1 MGFDLLLC
9 LAVLWCWLMAY
20 PYRLFVWVVDLFCFY
35 KFRSGFIM
43 CCFSLKRRF
52 AFLWHALPQGE
63 AHSVRRTLFAWRV
76 LCTNALGSYTRSSG
90 VNFALAEMPLR
101 GRGLRHQRAFRVSY
115 RGKFTWLLSRISIS
129 ILFRLFSSPRALSVD
144 RLLFY
149 ALFFSLYFFQPG
161 VVDGMDVISQ
171 YKYFMLFL
179 SSISKP
185 FLIYKF
191 VSHKRSGGCLE

>member
-1 MGFDLLLC
+1 MIASFFVMVLSN
-9 LAVLWCWLMAY
+9 LALSI
-20 PYRLFVWVVDLFCFY
+20 RKIF
-35 KFRSGFIM
+35 M

-101 GRGLRHQRAFRVSY
+101 GRGLRQLRAFRVLY
-115 RGKFTWLLSRISIS
+115 MGNLTWLLSRISIS

-149 ALFFSLYFFQPG
+149 ALFF
-161 VVDGMDVISQ
+161 
-171 YKYFMLFL
+171 FL
-179 SSISKP
+179 SIFPTWGS
-185 FLIYKF
+185 
-191 VSHKRSGGCLE
+191 RWDGCHLPV